1 MERSIFKI
9 TMIIVIVCTCFI
21 AWSFTNAE
29 AKDVN
34 LTNIGKVKCV
44 DRMIQGDDYIQLLR
58 FTDPDN
64 PFVAIFFT
72 KIDSGQFMKLANP
85 SNTAIAARLIAPVPV
100 VDGVMQINTTYKAN
114 VVSLPQSVF
123 SKKMKIA
130 RMYDKKMNTLCYIVY
145 TTKWMDGSL
154 KHSLSVVPLGMPLNK

>member
-1 MERSIFKI
+1 MICCYAVTFDNAQAGSVALTEIGNAKI
-9 TMIIVIVCTCFI
+9 PRMM
-21 AWSFTNAE
+21 
-29 AKDVN
+29 KDD
-34 LTNIGKVKCV
+34 K
-44 DRMIQGDDYIQLLR
+44 IQLLR

-72 KIDSGQFMKLANP
+72 RIDSGQIFKMSNP
-85 SNTAIAARLIAPVPV
+85 SNTAIAARLISPVPV
-100 VDGVMQINTTYKAN
+100 KDGKMVIDTSYKEN

-123 SKKMKIA
+123 SKEMKIA